1 MTSAGDTSKGVA
13 SACRRTLRDE
23 WRAASVGMGV
33 VLVVMTRLFRLWE
46 LHPRVPVAAS
56 NDAVQEM
63 ARFKNMLV
71 SGWYSTSDL
80 VGVPYGQD
88 LRDYP
93 AVGDLLHV
101 AMSWLLVSLTGE
113 PALTLNL
120 FFFGSYFTVFLGAY
134 AGSRMLDIGQWSAV
148 SVGVLYT
155 FLPFHVVHGPSH
167 LFLSSYGAVP
177 LFVALAVRQMGDR
190 PLVDSLPGIRSWRT
204 WLGWVRQPAHL
215 AAIVI
220 VLLGATTGIYYAV
233 FMVATLLFSGI
244 VAGLAHA
251 DRRRTS
257 VALAMSLGTG
267 TVVGA
272 QFVPIWW
279 FQRQVGSN
287 SWIVQRGLHDIEYF
301 SLRLSDLVLPVNGH
315 RFQVLADLQNESRE
329 LWPLGEHAEAIG
341 LVGLVG
347 LVLLAVVASARLVR
361 GLAGGRHGAMALI
374 AGAVFVLGTV
384 GGGATVLGVFGLTYL
399 RAWGRIS
406 VVVAFCAFAAVG
418 IGLDRVRSRL
428 RGSSALFVVALVVT
442 IGVLDTNPRFPFVPY
457 DHMANAWASEK
468 AFVHR
473 VEDLLGEDAEIF
485 QLPIVP
491 FPENP
496 PVYRMSDYDHLR
508 AYLHSDTLGWSYGGV
523 KGRASDWQQRLVGLS
538 ADELAEAV
546 AGVGF
551 DGLWLDRFG
560 YGGELA
566 EIETLLGLP
575 ALEGDNG
582 RLAVYDLRPV
592 RAALVEDLGSDVVER
607 DAAALIEPVTVGLRE
622 GFYGLELGADRR
634 FSWAPERAEI
644 RLQNPTTDT
653 RSVLFSFVAASAVE
667 GQWVLDVEG
676 LPAISRFP
684 LTTDGTFVDLA
695 IEVPSGGLSLKLRTD
710 APRLETTDP
719 REIRFRILD
728 PLIEPAFD

>member
-13 SACRRTLRDE
+13 SVCRRTLRDE

-46 LHPRVPVAAS
+46 LRPRVPIVNWGDAAFIMGTLR
-56 NDAVQEM
+56 NVLA
-63 ARFKNMLV
+63 

-101 AMSWLLVSLTGE
+101 AVSWLLVHLTGE

-155 FLPFHVVHGPSH
+155 FLPFHVLHGPSH

-190 PLVDSLPGIRSWRT
+190 PLVDSLPGIRRWRT

-233 FMVATLLFSGI
+233 FLVFTLLVAGVI
-244 VAGLAHA
+244 AGLARFDH
-251 DRRRTS
+251 RRVFSTL
-257 VALAMSLGTG
+257 ALSAAAAVVLLVQFIPVWMLHRQIGPNLEIKERSL
-267 TVVGA
+267 
-272 QFVPIWW
+272 
-279 FQRQVGSN
+279 SN
-287 SWIVQRGLHDIEYF
+287 IEYY

-315 RFQVLADLQNESRE
+315 RFQVLADLWNESLE
-329 LWPLGEHAEAIG
+329 LWPLRERAAAIG

-347 LVLLAVVASARLVR
+347 LVLLALVASARLVR

-406 VVVAFCAFAAVG
+406 VVVAFCALAAVG

-428 RGSSALFVVALVVT
+428 RGSYALFVMALVVT
-442 IGVLDTNPRFPFVPY
+442 IGVLDTNPGFPFAPY
-457 DHMANAWASEK
+457 DHIASAWASEK

-496 PVYRMSDYDHLR
+496 SVYRMSDYDHLR

-523 KGRASDWQQRLVGLS
+523 KGRASDWQQRLAGLS
-538 ADELAEAV
+538 AGELAEAV

-560 YGGELA
+560 YGSELA

-575 ALEGDNG
+575 ALESDDG

-592 RAALVEDLGSDVVER
+592 RAALVENLGSDVVER
-607 DAAALIEPVTVGLRE
+607 DAAVLIEPVTVGLGE
-622 GFYGLELGADRR
+622 GFYGLELGAGRR

-644 RLQNPTTDT
+644 RLRNPTTDT

-684 LTTDGTFVDLA
+684 LTTDGTFVNLT

>member
-1 MTSAGDTSKGVA
+1 MTSDADTSKGVA

-23 WRAASVGMGV
+23 WRAVSVGMGV

-46 LHPRVPVAAS
+46 LRPRVPIV
-56 NDAVQEM
+56 NWGDAVFAM
-63 ARFKNMLV
+63 GTLRNVLA

-88 LRDYP
+88 LRDHH
-93 AVGDLLHV
+93 VGDPLHMAV
-101 AMSWLLVSLTGE
+101 SWLLVNLTGE

-167 LFLSSYGAVP
+167 LLLSSYGAVP

-347 LVLLAVVASARLVR
+347 LVLLVVVASARLVR

-374 AGAVFVLGTV
+374 AGAVFALGTV

-496 PVYRMSDYDHLR
+496 PVYRMSDYDHLL

-582 RLAVYDLRPV
+582 RFAVYDLRPV

-607 DAAALIEPVTVGLRE
+607 DAAVLIEPVTVGLGE
-622 GFYGLELGADRR
+622 GFYGLELGAGRR
-634 FSWAPERAEI
+634 FTWAPERAEI
-644 RLQNPTTDT
+644 RLRNPTTDT

-695 IEVPSGGLSLKLRTD
+695 IEVPSGGLSLNLRTD

-728 PLIEPAFD
+728 PLIEPTFD

>member
-1 MTSAGDTSKGVA
+1 
-13 SACRRTLRDE
+13 
-23 WRAASVGMGV
+23 
-33 VLVVMTRLFRLWE
+33 
-46 LHPRVPVAAS
+46 
-56 NDAVQEM
+56 
-63 ARFKNMLV
+63 
-71 SGWYSTSDL
+71 
-80 VGVPYGQD
+80 
-88 LRDYP
+88 
-93 AVGDLLHV
+93 
-101 AMSWLLVSLTGE
+101 
-113 PALTLNL
+113 
-120 FFFGSYFTVFLGAY
+120 
-134 AGSRMLDIGQWSAV
+134 
-148 SVGVLYT
+148 
-155 FLPFHVVHGPSH
+155 
-167 LFLSSYGAVP
+167 
-177 LFVALAVRQMGDR
+177 
-190 PLVDSLPGIRSWRT
+190 
-204 WLGWVRQPAHL
+204 LGWVRQPAHL

-233 FMVATLLFSGI
+233 FLVFTLLVAGVI
-244 VAGLAHA
+244 AGLARFDH
-251 DRRRTS
+251 RRVFSTL
-257 VALAMSLGTG
+257 ALSAAAAVVLLVQFIPVWMLHRQIGPNLEIKERSL
-267 TVVGA
+267 
-272 QFVPIWW
+272 I
-279 FQRQVGSN
+279 
-287 SWIVQRGLHDIEYF
+287 DIEYY
-301 SLRLSDLVLPVNGH
+301 SLKLSDLVLPVNGH
-315 RFQVLADLQNESRE
+315 RFQVLADLWNESLE
-329 LWPLGEHAEAIG
+329 LWPLRERAEAIG

-347 LVLLAVVASARLVR
+347 LVLLALVASARLVR

-428 RGSSALFVVALVVT
+428 RGSYALFVMALVVT
-442 IGVLDTNPRFPFVPY
+442 IGVLDTNPHFPFVPY
-457 DHMANAWASEK
+457 DHMANAWASDK

-523 KGRASDWQQRLVGLS
+523 KGRASDWQQRLAGLS

-560 YGGELA
+560 YGSELA

-575 ALEGDNG
+575 ALESDDG

-592 RAALVEDLGSDVVER
+592 RAALVENLGSDVVER
-607 DAAALIEPVTVGLRE
+607 DAAVLIEPVTVGLGE
-622 GFYGLELGADRR
+622 GFYGLELGAGRR

-644 RLQNPTTDT
+644 RLRNPTTDT

-684 LTTDGTFVDLA
+684 LTTDGTFVNLT
-695 IEVPSGGLSLKLRTD
+695 IEVPSGGLSLRLRTD